1 MRHLVETHP
10 AENLEL
16 VDGVKIFNHQ
26 HESWV
31 LILPDAGEPL
41 VHIFANSDD
50 RGWVDEILRE
60 YRGRVQEFVDREQ
73 GMEDS
78 KAEPYSLLQM

>member
-1 MRHLVETHP
+1 MRHLVEIHS

-16 VDGVKIFNHQ
+16 VDGVKIFNNQ

-60 YRGRVQEFVDREQ
+60 YRGRVQDFVDREE
-73 GMEDS
+73 GREDS
-78 KAEPYSLLQM
+78 KTESYSLLQM